1 MEKPVRA
8 VLKPLVSSVSVLVLS
23 IVVLKDRSEFLKLGL
38 IIENLPLIWLSES
51 VKLVA
56 SLIPLPK

>member
-8 VLKPLVSSVSVLVLS
+8 VLKPLVSSVSVLVRS

-38 IIENLPLIWLSES
+38 IIENLPLI
-51 VKLVA
+51 
-56 SLIPLPK
+56 